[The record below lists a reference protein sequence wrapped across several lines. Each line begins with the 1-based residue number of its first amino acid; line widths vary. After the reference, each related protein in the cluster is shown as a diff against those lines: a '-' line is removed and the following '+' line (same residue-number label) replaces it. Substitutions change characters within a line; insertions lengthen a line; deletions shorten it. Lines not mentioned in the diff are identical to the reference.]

1 MKKVMVGILTLLLML
16 NINATVMNNYLD
28 TIKSAND
35 YIEKFKKYKS
45 YIVVDESIKFKNTN
59 GTLGIDSNFKKGGL
73 INKIPEKHLCFAIEQ
88 ELIEGQKS
96 PKTLIIICNNNTE
109 TNLIWGSVEIIVDYI
124 KRRCGKEYKL
134 KIDDYKQFFD
144 EIEFE
149 QSNKNYD
156 RKKSVFLINKIK

>member
-1 MKKVMVGILTLLLML
+1 
-16 NINATVMNNYLD
+16 
-28 TIKSAND
+28 
-35 YIEKFKKYKS
+35 
-45 YIVVDESIKFKNTN
+45 
-59 GTLGIDSNFKKGGL
+59 
-73 INKIPEKHLCFAIEQ
+73 
-88 ELIEGQKS
+88 
-96 PKTLIIICNNNTE
+96 
-109 TNLIWGSVEIIVDYI
+109 VDYI